1 MMTTSA
7 NVTDAPKCPYMGST
21 AFDPFLTDQAGE
33 PYPWLEVARKE
44 QPVFFWP
51 QHNLWCVTRYS
62 DIAAIMKDPA
72 TFSNRK
78 TIRFENMSEEF
89 LKAFP
94 EGRPDKVLV
103 TLDPPEHSRLR
114 RLAGTAFSPRFV
126 ESKRDVVRSLCH
138 KLLDDFVEKGAAD
151 LVEVYADKLPVRAI
165 TTLVGAPEERNAFFR
180 QWAVD
185 RLLMLK
191 GAPNFSAEER
201 AMLINRALEFNAWLY
216 EFIEERRDSPRD
228 DLASALVH
236 ARTAEGDAA
245 LTTNEI
251 QGLIATVLSAGS
263 TSTGHLITVMFY
275 ELMKNPEQWNALKAD
290 RSLVKGAIE
299 ETLRHRTPVHG
310 VLRTTNREVEIGG
323 VTIPADADVYLYYAS
338 AHRDDSV
345 FAEPD
350 TFDIE
355 RKDAFRHM
363 AFGRYVHV
371 CLGAP
376 LARLEA
382 EETLNAFLDRLPSMR
397 LVEGQPE
404 EWTPNILSPGLNHL
418 LVKWDAE
425 AA

>member
-1 MMTTSA
+1 
-7 NVTDAPKCPYMGST
+7 
-21 AFDPFLTDQAGE
+21 
-33 PYPWLEVARKE
+33 
-44 QPVFFWP
+44 
-51 QHNLWCVTRYS
+51 
-62 DIAAIMKDPA
+62 MKDPA

-126 ESKRDVVRSLCH
+126 ESKRDVVRNLCH

-251 QGLIATVLSAGS
+251 QGLIATILSAGS

-310 VLRTTNREVEIGG
+310 VLRTTNREVEVGG

-418 LVKWDAE
+418 LVEWDAK

>member
-1 MMTTSA
+1 
-7 NVTDAPKCPYMGST
+7 MGST

-126 ESKRDVVRSLCH
+126 ESKRDVVRNLCH

-251 QGLIATVLSAGS
+251 QGLIATILSAGS

-310 VLRTTNREVEIGG
+310 VLRTTNREVEVGG

-418 LVKWDAE
+418 LVEWDAK

>member
-1 MMTTSA
+1 MMTTPA

-126 ESKRDVVRSLCH
+126 ESKRDVVRNLCH

-251 QGLIATVLSAGS
+251 QGLIATILSAGS

-310 VLRTTNREVEIGG
+310 VLRTTNREVEVGG

-418 LVKWDAE
+418 LVEWDAK

>member
-1 MMTTSA
+1 
-7 NVTDAPKCPYMGST
+7 
-21 AFDPFLTDQAGE
+21 
-33 PYPWLEVARKE
+33 
-44 QPVFFWP
+44 
-51 QHNLWCVTRYS
+51 
-62 DIAAIMKDPA
+62 
-72 TFSNRK
+72 
-78 TIRFENMSEEF
+78 
-89 LKAFP
+89 
-94 EGRPDKVLV
+94 
-103 TLDPPEHSRLR
+103 
-114 RLAGTAFSPRFV
+114 
-126 ESKRDVVRSLCH
+126 
-138 KLLDDFVEKGAAD
+138 
-151 LVEVYADKLPVRAI
+151 
-165 TTLVGAPEERNAFFR
+165 
-180 QWAVD
+180 
-185 RLLMLK
+185 
-191 GAPNFSAEER
+191 
-201 AMLINRALEFNAWLY
+201 
-216 EFIEERRDSPRD
+216 
-228 DLASALVH
+228 
-236 ARTAEGDAA
+236 
-245 LTTNEI
+245 
-251 QGLIATVLSAGS
+251 
-263 TSTGHLITVMFY
+263 MFY

-310 VLRTTNREVEIGG
+310 VLRTTNREVEVGG

-418 LVKWDAE
+418 LVEWDAK

>member
-1 MMTTSA
+1 LGGA
-7 NVTDAPKCPYMGST
+7 
-21 AFDPFLTDQAGE
+21 AFDPFLPSQAGE
-33 PYPWLEVARKE
+33 PYPWLKVAREE
-44 QPVFFWP
+44 QPVFYWP

-126 ESKRDVVRSLCH
+126 ESKREAVRRLCH
-138 KLLDDFVEKGAAD
+138 KLLDDFAHKGAAD

-180 QWAVD
+180 QWAMD

-191 GAPNFSAEER
+191 GAPHFTVEER
-201 AMLINRALEFNAWLY
+201 TTLINRALDFNAWLY
-216 EFIEERRDSPRD
+216 EFIEERRDNPRD

-251 QGLIATVLSAGS
+251 QGLIATILSAGS

-299 ETLRHRTPVHG
+299 ETLRYRTPVHG
-310 VLRTTNREVEIGG
+310 VLRTTNREVEVGG

-350 TFDIE
+350 AFDIQ

-363 AFGRYVHV
+363 AFGRFVHV

-397 LVEGQPE
+397 PVEGQPE

-418 LVKWDAE
+418 LVEWDVE
-425 AA
+425 AV